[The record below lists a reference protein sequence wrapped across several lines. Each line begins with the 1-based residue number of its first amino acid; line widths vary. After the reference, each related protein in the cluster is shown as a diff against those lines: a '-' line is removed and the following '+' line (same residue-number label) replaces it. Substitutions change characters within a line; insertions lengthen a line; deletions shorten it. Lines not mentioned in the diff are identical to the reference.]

1 MHINTIVN
9 KIVSMISYSLGL
21 KRSIWVKR
29 KTAPLANS
37 LSLPDFETMSE
48 ATKLKIIQWVI
59 EENDPDA
66 IKRVKQLV
74 DEIQYDQVSDSM
86 VIGFRFNG
94 GKVIKSDFLRCIAE
108 AERGISS
115 GEFVT
120 LEELE
125 KESENW

>member
-1 MHINTIVN
+1 
-9 KIVSMISYSLGL
+9 
-21 KRSIWVKR
+21 
-29 KTAPLANS
+29 
-37 LSLPDFETMSE
+37 MSE
-48 ATKLKIIQWVI
+48 TTKLKIIQWVI